1 MSKYAKGQYVVQ
13 HPEKYVGSGTPI
25 YRSSWEAS
33 FMRFLDNHPSVIQWA
48 SESVK
53 IPYFNPVKGRQSIYV
68 PDFLIVYIDKAG
80 NKHAELIEVKPKK
93 ETTMENARSARDKLM
108 VAINIAKWQAASAW
122 AKQQGLHFRLVTE
135 DQLFHNG
142 SRK

>member
-1 MSKYAKGQYVVQ
+1 MSKWAQGEFVPKN
-13 HPEKYVGSGTPI
+13 PEKYVGTGRI
-25 YRSSWEAS
+25 KYRSGWEAS